1 MKKRKK
7 LSALLFLPG
16 GGVADRP
23 RCRLQRLFVH
33 GLSHPAKSFYI
44 VLSAFVRKL
53 FHTYTCPMIYIASWT
68 PNSLMCLDYVVIPEL
83 PLESRTRSSLR
94 MIMFLLLIIVFILC
108 HLILCAMLI
117 DGSKIELNY
126 MDEEQD
132 SVNRWEQNLL

>member
-1 MKKRKK
+1 
-7 LSALLFLPG
+7 
-16 GGVADRP
+16 
-23 RCRLQRLFVH
+23 
-33 GLSHPAKSFYI
+33 
-44 VLSAFVRKL
+44 
-53 FHTYTCPMIYIASWT
+53 MIYIASWT